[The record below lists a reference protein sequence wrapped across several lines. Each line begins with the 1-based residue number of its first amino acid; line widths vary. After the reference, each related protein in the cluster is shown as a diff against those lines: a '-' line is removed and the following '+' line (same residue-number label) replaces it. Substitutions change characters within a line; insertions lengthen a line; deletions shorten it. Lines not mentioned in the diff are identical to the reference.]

1 MATNK
6 TTRKSPKASP
16 KAKAEQKA
24 KVEAAQAKLVEGIK
38 TLVTGDDWASF
49 LVKMARRGKFSP
61 ARFSFTNQILVEM
74 QQPGCGCC
82 ATYAA
87 WKRLGRTVRKGEKAM
102 YVLRPLPCVRKEKD
116 ETGEEKVVAAWTV
129 FKPLA
134 QFGID
139 QTEGPEPPEGV
150 RGVES
155 LCKEVSG
162 DELFEG
168 SVETL
173 AKLARSLDGDP
184 VSEVV
189 IRSRTAFDSKAY
201 GWYNQVTREI
211 VVIDGER
218 SRLDMFHTLVHEVAH
233 ALLHGKDDHHAYAHC
248 EVEAESVAFVVLKA
262 LGVDTGCFSFAYV
275 STWAGRDGD
284 KAVKT
289 IQQSGDRIAKAAGR
303 ILDALAPLADA
314 EADAEAA

>member
-1 MATNK
+1 MATSK
-6 TTRKSPKASP
+6 TPRKSSPKAD
-16 KAKAEQKA
+16 QKA

-38 TLVTGDDWASF
+38 TLVTGEDWASF
-49 LVKMARRGKFSP
+49 LIKMARRGRFSP
-61 ARFSFTNQILVEM
+61 ARFSFTNQVLVET
-74 QQPGCGCC
+74 QQPGCDCC

-116 ETGEEKVVAAWTV
+116 EATGEEKVVAAWTV

-134 QFGID
+134 QFSID

-155 LCKEVSG
+155 LCKEVAG

-173 AKLARSLDGDP
+173 AKLARSLDDDP

-233 ALLHGKDDHHAYAHC
+233 ALLHGKGDHHAYAHC

-262 LGVDTGCFSFAYV
+262 LGVDTGCFTFAYV

-289 IQQSGDRIAKAAGR
+289 VQQSGDRIAKAAGR
-303 ILDALAPLADA
+303 ILDALAPLVEA